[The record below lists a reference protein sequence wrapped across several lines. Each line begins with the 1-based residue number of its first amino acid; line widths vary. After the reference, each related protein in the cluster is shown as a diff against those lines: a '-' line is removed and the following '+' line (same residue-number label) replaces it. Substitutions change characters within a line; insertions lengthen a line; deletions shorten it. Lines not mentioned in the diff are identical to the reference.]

1 MTLEDLIA
9 GFRAVAT
16 ASVSDAVDSVT
27 GKRGYMDAAI
37 KPRINDQ
44 KIAGPAVTITAV
56 ATTEFLPPQLAL
68 DAIDDS
74 PAGSVICI
82 SVEGDENVAVW
93 GGLMTAGARANK
105 HEAAVLDGAV
115 RDITEIRRDY
125 DFPVFARAASPGTT
139 LGRYKTVAMNEP
151 ALIGGITVHPGD
163 IIVGDVE
170 GVVVVPHAQA
180 AEVLAMTREIDQRE
194 LEQAKLIVAS
204 GSLRGGLAKY
214 GRI

>member
-1 MTLEDLIA
+1 MKGQVITLEDLIA

-37 KPRINDQ
+37 KPRINDK

-82 SVEGDENVAVW
+82 SVEGDENVAV
-93 GGLMTAGARANK
+93 
-105 HEAAVLDGAV
+105 
-115 RDITEIRRDY
+115 
-125 DFPVFARAASPGTT
+125 
-139 LGRYKTVAMNEP
+139 
-151 ALIGGITVHPGD
+151 
-163 IIVGDVE
+163 
-170 GVVVVPHAQA
+170 
-180 AEVLAMTREIDQRE
+180 
-194 LEQAKLIVAS
+194 
-204 GSLRGGLAKY
+204 
-214 GRI
+214 

>member
-44 KIAGPAVTITAV
+44 KIADPAVTITAV

-151 ALIGGITVHPGD
+151 ALIGGITVHPGE

-180 AEVLAMTREIDQRE
+180 AEVLAMAREIDQRE

>member
-93 GGLMTAGARANK
+93 GGLMTAGAYANR

-180 AEVLAMTREIDQRE
+180 AEVLAMAREIDQRE

-214 GRI
+214 VRI

>member
-16 ASVSDAVDSVT
+16 ASVSDAVDSIT

-163 IIVGDVE
+163 IIVGDVD

-180 AEVLAMTREIDQRE
+180 AEVLAMAREIDQRE

>member
-16 ASVSDAVDSVT
+16 ASVADAVDSVT

-125 DFPVFARAASPGTT
+125 DFPVFARAASPGTS

-163 IIVGDVE
+163 IIVGDLD

-180 AEVLAMTREIDQRE
+180 AEVLAMAREIDQRE

>member
-1 MTLEDLIA
+1 MTLEDPIA

-16 ASVSDAVDSVT
+16 SSVSDAVDSIT

-37 KPRINDQ
+37 KPRINDK

-93 GGLMTAGARANK
+93 GGLMTAGAYANR

-125 DFPVFARAASPGTT
+125 DFPVFARAASPGTS

-180 AEVLAMTREIDQRE
+180 AEVLAMAREIDQRE

>member
-93 GGLMTAGARANK
+93 GGLMTAGAYANR

-125 DFPVFARAASPGTT
+125 DFPVFARAASPGTS

-163 IIVGDVE
+163 IIVGDLD

-180 AEVLAMTREIDQRE
+180 AEVLAMAREIDQRE

>member
-151 ALIGGITVHPGD
+151 ALIGGITVHPGE

-180 AEVLAMTREIDQRE
+180 AEVLAMAREIDQRE

>member
-44 KIAGPAVTITAV
+44 KITGPAVTITAV

-82 SVEGDENVAVW
+82 WSKGTRMSPS
-93 GGLMTAGARANK
+93 GAG
-105 HEAAVLDGAV
+105 
-115 RDITEIRRDY
+115 
-125 DFPVFARAASPGTT
+125 
-139 LGRYKTVAMNEP
+139 
-151 ALIGGITVHPGD
+151 
-163 IIVGDVE
+163 
-170 GVVVVPHAQA
+170 
-180 AEVLAMTREIDQRE
+180 
-194 LEQAKLIVAS
+194 
-204 GSLRGGLAKY
+204 
-214 GRI
+214 

>member
-16 ASVSDAVDSVT
+16 ASVSDAVDSIT

-93 GGLMTAGARANK
+93 GGLMTAGAYANR

-163 IIVGDVE
+163 IIVGDLD

-180 AEVLAMTREIDQRE
+180 AEVLAMAREIDQRE

-204 GSLRGGLAKY
+204 GSLRGGQAKY

>member
-44 KIAGPAVTITAV
+44 KIADPAVTITAV

-125 DFPVFARAASPGTT
+125 DFPVFARAASPGTS
-139 LGRYKTVAMNEP
+139 LGRYMTVAMNEP
-151 ALIGGITVHPGD
+151 ALIGGITVHPGE

-180 AEVLAMTREIDQRE
+180 AEVLAMAREIDQRE
-194 LEQAKLIVAS
+194 LEQATLIVAS

>member
-16 ASVSDAVDSVT
+16 ASVSDAVDSIT

-93 GGLMTAGARANK
+93 GGLMTAGAYANR

-180 AEVLAMTREIDQRE
+180 AEVLAMAREIDQRE